1 MFPAQG
7 AGSRGGSRHHDS
19 CVGSPETYTPFP
31 DLLPPPLPPSHI
43 PPVPLEEGRGRVYVR
58 SPECGLPGA
67 ALMTE
72 RREGGITPAL
82 GIAGLGS
89 RLLRAPGA
97 RTACEENDYLLGWS
111 HGQSPPLARGSWLSC
126 ARPARSRPCHCGP
139 SSQDQAQP
147 NAIASR
153 CPHCTEQTGRSAVP
167 EVLASRRSNG
177 NIILALPSHR
187 LGGVSC
193 AATGNWDR
201 PPWGTSQKPAGGEAQ
216 KCRLQGQ
223 AGMVT
228 RTPKGS

>member
-1 MFPAQG
+1 MWAARGGLDDRAQG
-7 AGSRGGSRHHDS
+7 GWHHAS
-19 CVGSPETYTPFP
+19 SMHRRTG
-31 DLLPPPLPPSHI
+31 LPPASVSWSQNCLRGERLP
-43 PPVPLEEGRGRVYVR
+43 
-58 SPECGLPGA
+58 
-67 ALMTE
+67 
-72 RREGGITPAL
+72 
-82 GIAGLGS
+82 AGLEPWTVPATGQ
-89 RLLRAPGA
+89 RERA
-97 RTACEENDYLLGWS
+97 
-111 HGQSPPLARGSWLSC
+111 Q
-126 ARPARSRPCHCGP
+126 PAPSRPCHCGP

-153 CPHCTEQTGRSAVP
+153 CPHCTEQTDRSAVP

-177 NIILALPSHR
+177 NILLALPSHR

-193 AATGNWDR
+193 AATRNWDR